1 MLLFAFFLR
10 SKFITNR
17 IIASLL
23 CCIIATQKP
32 IFGVFLCSY
41 RHTYKQ
47 KIDVLKQE
55 KTSLEHRFNLVQS
68 DFKSEQQRNATLKK
82 RLDNS
87 EKQLLE
93 VIY

>member
-1 MLLFAFFLR
+1 ML
-10 SKFITNR
+10 SKLITDR
-17 IIASLL
+17 LIASLL
-23 CCIIATQKP
+23 CSIIATHMP
-32 IFGVFLCSY
+32 LHEVFLHPC

-82 RLDNS
+82 RLENS

-93 VIY
+93 VVHEFFLLI